1 MRQPPDFGGEVGA
14 SCYFKKHG
22 VTVPEESIVNIRH
35 LQHDNRVQLDVLLF
49 MTYNFLAESLRRSR
63 EAVGLLALF

>member
-22 VTVPEESIVNIRH
+22 VTVPEESIVNIQH
-35 LQHDNRVQLDVLLF
+35 LQHDHALQLDVLLF
-49 MTYNFLAESLRRSR
+49 VITIISLPSLREDHAKS
-63 EAVGLLALF
+63 